1 MDTSNNAK
9 PNNYFPQSEFLFFN
23 QAVNAEKMSKKL
35 KEFNS
40 QVLEELRVEESLL
53 DALPSLATEAPGSP
67 STPLIGALTTLLSW
81 PAANI
86 FPVLDLVRAILLC
99 PATQD
104 LLLEKDILDKVF
116 SACLEQV
123 KKEAPAPA
131 QMLALR
137 TLSNMFTTT
146 KSEQLLRTYRDSV
159 LTRIFEKLFPIADD
173 NKNIQIAASTLA
185 LNYSVSIHRQM
196 DDEAQVQLLSA
207 LCINFFTFMGDW
219 EARFRTLVATGTLL
233 TSSPEALDYART
245 LEAKDGARGWRILE
259 GPTKVTR
266 IY

>member
-1 MDTSNNAK
+1 M
-9 PNNYFPQSEFLFFN
+9 
-23 QAVNAEKMSKKL
+23 
-35 KEFNS
+35 
-40 QVLEELRVEESLL
+40 
-53 DALPSLATEAPGSP
+53 
-67 STPLIGALTTLLSW
+67 
-81 PAANI
+81 
-86 FPVLDLVRAILLC
+86 
-99 PATQD
+99 
-104 LLLEKDILDKVF
+104 
-116 SACLEQV
+116 